1 MINKCKVQIGI
12 IELYN
17 VIESHNEE
25 DGKNCIQHSRSR
37 TFCGVSILMFFIPAT
52 TLSIP
57 EADQIH

>member
-17 VIESHNEE
+17 VIESHNEG
-25 DGKNCIQHSRSR
+25 DGKTVFSTQEIELFVEYPFWC
-37 TFCGVSILMFFIPAT
+37 FFIPAT